1 MTLASPAVFP
11 FTGET
16 SSITTAVTTTLEGN
30 SGASPKST
38 GNKRNTVHIPSYGV
52 SADPNVKVYSSH
64 ATQQTNHNYNFS
76 TTGQKFAPSNVHNLG
91 QYDDQWTSDIY
102 DMRSWYDGY
111 CHTFD
116 PRETQRRSLGSKLSF
131 YLGHRELLNN
141 DKNAMFKQFTVVYIL
156 LEN

>member
-1 MTLASPAVFP
+1 MLHQSQLGTNEIQ
-11 FTGET
+11 FTSQAMGSLQT
-16 SSITTAVTTTLEGN
+16 RMSR
-30 SGASPKST
+30 ST
-38 GNKRNTVHIPSYGV
+38 QVMPPSRPPHHTY
-52 SADPNVKVYSSH
+52 Y
-64 ATQQTNHNYNFS
+64 FS

-91 QYDDQWTSDIY
+91 QYDDQWISDIY

-141 DKNAMFKQFTVVYIL
+141 DKDAMFKQFTVVDIFFFKL
-156 LEN
+156 LRVRYLDS